1 MLGLFLIL
9 GTGNAQASCHEF
21 QVDAS
26 GWNWSLQACIVSTL
40 PSEPSAQPKSVM
52 FNEETS
58 RSYAFVIVSLWN
70 AEMFET
76 GKCSQN
82 TNMLREVQSCTEQF
96 RWESKQETEEART
109 VNQAGFFFNFRQGL
123 IWPGLASYSLCSQG
137 WLWMLAPLLHLP
149 STKSTHWLYSVPG
162 IKPRTSRML
171 GSRPTNWATSLSPMQ
186 DS

>member
-9 GTGNAQASCHEF
+9 GTGNAQASCQEF

-70 AEMFET
+70 TEMFET

-96 RWESKQETEEART
+96 R
-109 VNQAGFFFNFRQGL
+109 
-123 IWPGLASYSLCSQG
+123 
-137 WLWMLAPLLHLP
+137 
-149 STKSTHWLYSVPG
+149 
-162 IKPRTSRML
+162 
-171 GSRPTNWATSLSPMQ
+171 
-186 DS
+186 